1 MRNNKVLTLF
11 YHRINMLPNDYHQLC
26 VSPKNFREQ
35 IMYLKEHY
43 LIARFEED
51 WNLLDSDAVVITFD
65 DGYLD
70 NLQFAL
76 PILEELQVP
85 ATIFVSTGTMDQSKE
100 LWWDELEYLLL
111 DEKSVPTYFQL
122 EDIEFGY
129 RWDTS
134 TWEYRKNC
142 YSSIHHLMK
151 NFANPSKREEW
162 MEQLWC
168 WRGLKR
174 KARKENL
181 TVSEEECRVLAQ
193 SKLISIG
200 AHTVN
205 HPSLAIL
212 NRAEQEK
219 EIASSIKK
227 LSDILKQQIILF
239 SYPFGGYR
247 ANFNDESIEICR
259 KNGIVKAA
267 ATDSSIWNCSIDSY
281 RIPRKVVRNWDGRE
295 FGKKMEEYWKE

>member
-1 MRNNKVLTLF
+1 MRNNRVLTLF
-11 YHRINMLPNDYHQLC
+11 YHRINILANDYHQLC
-26 VSPKNFREQ
+26 VSPENFKEQ
-35 IMYLKEHY
+35 LQYLREHY
-43 LIARFEED
+43 LLVRFEEN
-51 WNLLDSDAVVITFD
+51 WKLLDSDAVVITFD

-85 ATIFVSTGTMDQSKE
+85 ATIFVSTGTMNQKRE

-111 DEKSVPTYFQL
+111 DGDYVPAYFQL
-122 EDIEFGY
+122 EDGEFGY

-134 TWEYRKNC
+134 AWEYRENC
-142 YSSIHHLMK
+142 YRSIHYLMK
-151 NFANPSKREEW
+151 NFVGPNKREEW
-162 MEQLWC
+162 MKQLWY

-174 KARKENL
+174 KARKENF
-181 TVSEEECRVLAQ
+181 TVSENECRALAQ

-205 HPSLAIL
+205 HPSLSVL
-212 NRAEQEK
+212 NRAEQER
-219 EIASSIKK
+219 EIKSSIDK
-227 LSDILKQQIILF
+227 LSDILEKQITLF

-247 ANFNDESIEICR
+247 VNFNDDSMKICQ

-267 ATDSSIWNCSIDSY
+267 STDNLLWNSLTDAY
-281 RIPRKVVRNWDGRE
+281 RIPRKIVRNWDRCE
-295 FGKKMEEYWKE
+295 FGRKIEEYWKE